1 LKRLLVV
8 ELWNIGDVILTMPF
22 LAQLR
27 AIFPDAETS
36 LLARPY
42 AAEILAGTGLVDHF
56 IEADLTWKKENQR
69 FNPLAYDWGE
79 IRRVVGALRTR
90 KFDVAFQCRPHIRE
104 YALLALSGARR
115 RVGWQRRGWD
125 RALTDPISFADSDL
139 QKKDAW
145 LRLLEPFGGPKAIE
159 MPRLQVSRDERA
171 WAEDFLA
178 ANGAGSSSM
187 LVAIH
192 PGASIAEKRWPLER
206 FKDVAVDLVRRT
218 GIRVLTFAEPGGYG
232 DSLGQIEGVIPARVG
247 LRQMVALLERCGLLI
262 CNDSGPMHIAAALG
276 VPTVAVFG
284 SGIDRRF
291 APLGDQHE
299 SVTAD
304 LHTRSVSEGAVTPP
318 PSPGPYEDVSEV
330 SISRVLEA
338 TERALQKARANGAG
352 AGQARIL
359 LNHGRR

>member
-1 LKRLLVV
+1 MV

-22 LAQLR
+22 LGQLR

-36 LLARPY
+36 LLGRPH

-69 FNPLAYDWGE
+69 FNPFAYDWGE
-79 IRRVVGALRTR
+79 LRRVVGVLRKQ

-104 YALLALSGARR
+104 YVLLALSGAGR

-125 RALTDPISFADSDL
+125 RTLTDPISLADSDL

-159 MPRLQVSRDERA
+159 MPRLHVSRDEQA
-171 WAEDFLA
+171 WAENFLVK
-178 ANGAGSSSM
+178 GGGGGSSSM

-232 DSLGQIEGVIPARVG
+232 YSLGQVEGVIPARMG
-247 LRQMVALLERCGLLI
+247 LRQMVALLERCALLI

-284 SGIDRRF
+284 SGIDRSF
-291 APLGDQHE
+291 APLGHKHE

-304 LHTRSVSEGAVTPP
+304 PHTRSVSEEAVTP
-318 PSPGPYEDVSEV
+318 SPYDDVSEV
-330 SISRVLEA
+330 STSRVLEA
-338 TERALQKARANGAG
+338 TERALQRVRTNGAG